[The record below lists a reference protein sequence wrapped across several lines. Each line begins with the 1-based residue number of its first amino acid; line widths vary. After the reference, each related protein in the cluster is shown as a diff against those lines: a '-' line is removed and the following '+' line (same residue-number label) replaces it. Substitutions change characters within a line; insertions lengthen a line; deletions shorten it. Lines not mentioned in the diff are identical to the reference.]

1 HRVEFAATTLGVQ
14 SMSLKKIAAATAVI
28 MVAAVGFGAAT
39 AQDWRQPATYG
50 SATLNTGFEPDPH
63 NVNLQSGGSIDA
75 SQSIGNGCTGFIA
88 NAPDFDLTYN
98 SGTGANQLPL
108 VISVNSNA
116 DTTLV
121 VNGPDGKWYCDDD
134 SGNGALNPSLTFTHP
149 QSGLYDIYIGTYGN
163 SGLQPAV
170 LSVSEVASN

>member
-1 HRVEFAATTLGVQ
+1 
-14 SMSLKKIAAATAVI
+14 MSKKALAAATAVI
-28 MVAAVGFGAAT
+28 LAATVGVAA

-50 SATLNTGFEPDPH
+50 TANLTTGFEPDPH
-63 NVNLQSGGSIDA
+63 LVTLQSGGSIDA
-75 SQSIGNGCTGFIA
+75 AQSIGNGCAGFIA
-88 NAPDFDLTYN
+88 NAPDFDLNYTAG
-98 SGTGANQLPL
+98 SGGNQLPL

-149 QSGLYDIYIGTYGN
+149 QTGLYDIYVGTYGGSN
-163 SGLQPAV
+163 LQPAT
-170 LSVSEVASN
+170 LSISEVSSQ